1 MALVVKNAPAN
12 AQDIRDMGSVSG
24 SGKSPGGGH
33 GNTLQYSSLENPM
46 DRGAW
51 RATVHRVSKNQARLK
66 QLRTLLFNRSER
78 INWERTQCFKQLI
91 KLLTCLDLLRM
102 LQIEMYS
109 ALNIFTL
116 EKFLINYGLR
126 RFFRSRVYNLCHE
139 TLTLLI
145 L

>member
-33 GNTLQYSSLENPM
+33 GNILQYSSLENPM

-51 RATVHRVSKNQARLK
+51 QATVHRVSKNQARLK

-78 INWERTQCFKQLI
+78 INWERTQCLKQLI

-102 LQIEMYS
+102 LQSGMYS
-109 ALNIFTL
+109 ALNIFYFG
-116 EKFLINYGLR
+116 EVSNQLR
-126 RFFRSRVYNLCHE
+126 PPLF
-139 TLTLLI
+139 LLI
-145 L
+145 